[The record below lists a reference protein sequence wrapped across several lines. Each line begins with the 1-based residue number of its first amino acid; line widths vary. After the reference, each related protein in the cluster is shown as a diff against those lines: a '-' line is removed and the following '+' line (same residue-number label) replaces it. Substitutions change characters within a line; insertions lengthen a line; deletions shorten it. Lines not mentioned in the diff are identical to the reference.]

1 MTIFGI
7 IPVRLVDLIE
17 IALVAYLLYKLYV
30 FMRGTLAVSL
40 FLGLIAI
47 YLVQVLVGVFQ
58 MTILKGLFSSLSEIF
73 VLAVIIIFQPEIRRV
88 LLLLGQNP
96 LLRRFI
102 TSHTQQEMITETVA
116 AVESMSQRRIGA
128 LIVFARSTGLRSYI
142 ETGELIQAKVS
153 RDLLI
158 TIFFAQNP
166 LHDGALI
173 IQNRRIEAARCIL
186 PVSTSMRLSPLLGL
200 RHRAAVGL
208 GEQTD
213 AFVVIVSEET
223 GHISVSEHGELISNL
238 SVDELRAH
246 LTEALSLPTTP
257 EADLATAEA

>member
-1 MTIFGI
+1 M
-7 IPVRLVDLIE
+7 
-17 IALVAYLLYKLYV
+17 
-30 FMRGTLAVSL
+30 
-40 FLGLIAI
+40 
-47 YLVQVLVGVFQ
+47 
-58 MTILKGLFSSLSEIF
+58 
-73 VLAVIIIFQPEIRRV
+73 
-88 LLLLGQNP
+88 
-96 LLRRFI
+96 
-102 TSHTQQEMITETVA
+102 
-116 AVESMSQRRIGA
+116 
-128 LIVFARSTGLRSYI
+128 
-142 ETGELIQAKVS
+142 IQAKIS

-173 IQNRRIEAARCIL
+173 IQSRRIEAARCIL

-213 AFVVIVSEET
+213 AFVVFVSEET